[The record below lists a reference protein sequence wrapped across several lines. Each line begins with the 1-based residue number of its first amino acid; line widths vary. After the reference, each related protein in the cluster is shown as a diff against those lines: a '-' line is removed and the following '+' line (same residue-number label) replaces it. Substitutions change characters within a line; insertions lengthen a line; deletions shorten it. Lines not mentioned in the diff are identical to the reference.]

1 MMPIEDFATK
11 QEVEE
16 LKSELSA
23 IKKQNKEVLKALKDL
38 SSNVQE
44 GYIKVRGG
52 EDIPKLSEIQQETQQ
67 MTTKMNQYAN
77 YVKKQTTSI
86 EKKLESYGNIEESVK
101 KEAHKQVRPLVHRFM
116 QSEDTKTAEELKQNR
131 LAYLTSIGASLGLF
145 VVGAT
150 ICIIAILK
158 LL

>member
-67 MTTKMNQYAN
+67 KTTKMNQYAN
-77 YVKKQTTSI
+77 YVKNKPQALKKSLNRMETLKKQS
-86 EKKLESYGNIEESVK
+86 KKKPINKFALSFIDSCSPK
-101 KEAHKQVRPLVHRFM
+101 
-116 QSEDTKTAEELKQNR
+116 
-131 LAYLTSIGASLGLF
+131 
-145 VVGAT
+145 
-150 ICIIAILK
+150 ILRRRRN
-158 LL
+158 

>member
-1 MMPIEDFATK
+1 MPIEDFATK

-23 IKKQNKEVLKALKDL
+23 IKKQNKDVLKALKDL

-86 EKKLESYGNIEESVK
+86 EKKLESYGNIEEAVK

>member
-1 MMPIEDFATK
+1 
-11 QEVEE
+11 
-16 LKSELSA
+16 
-23 IKKQNKEVLKALKDL
+23 
-38 SSNVQE
+38 
-44 GYIKVRGG
+44 
-52 EDIPKLSEIQQETQQ
+52 

-86 EKKLESYGNIEESVK
+86 EKKLESYGNIEEAVK

>member
-23 IKKQNKEVLKALKDL
+23 IKKQNKDVLKALKDL
-38 SSNVQE
+38 SSNVQD

-86 EKKLESYGNIEESVK
+86 EKKLESYGNIEEAVK

>member
-1 MMPIEDFATK
+1 MKCEGRMMPIEDFATK

-77 YVKKQTTSI
+77 YVKT
-86 EKKLESYGNIEESVK
+86 N
-101 KEAHKQVRPLVHRFM
+101 HKH
-116 QSEDTKTAEELKQNR
+116 
-131 LAYLTSIGASLGLF
+131 
-145 VVGAT
+145 
-150 ICIIAILK
+150 
-158 LL
+158 

>member
-1 MMPIEDFATK
+1 MPIEDFATK
-11 QEVEE
+11 QEVED

-23 IKKQNKEVLKALKDL
+23 IKKQNSEVLQALKEL
-38 SSNVQE
+38 SSNVQD

-52 EDIPKLSEIQQETQQ
+52 EGIPKLSEVQSEKEQ
-67 MTTKMNQYAN
+67 MIKKMNQYAN
-77 YVKKQTTSI
+77 YVKKQTSGI
-86 EKKLESYGNIEESVK
+86 EEQLKSYGNIEESVK
-101 KEAHKQVRPLVHRFM
+101 LEAQKQVRPLVLKFM
-116 QSEDTKTAEELKQNR
+116 QTEETRTAEELKQNR

-150 ICIIAILK
+150 ICIISILK